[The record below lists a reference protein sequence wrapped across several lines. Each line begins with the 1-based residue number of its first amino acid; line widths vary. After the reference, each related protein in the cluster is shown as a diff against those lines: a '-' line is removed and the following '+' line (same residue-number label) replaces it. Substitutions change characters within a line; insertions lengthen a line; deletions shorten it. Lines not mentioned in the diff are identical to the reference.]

1 MRFLKDVKFELDEKA
16 EAVLA
21 IRLENFMRCGSFTLS
36 EWESLTPREQE
47 LAVGVRRA
55 LQLEAALMQRRA
67 LTADSLDDAVH
78 MLQEAGDQQSAAK
91 LLLDDAT
98 RKLAAPEVRL

>member
-1 MRFLKDVKFELDEKA
+1 MRFLKDVKFDLDEKA

-21 IRLENFMRCGSFTLS
+21 LRLENFMRCGAFTLA

-47 LAVGVRRA
+47 LAVEIRRA
-55 LQLEAALMQRRA
+55 LQIEAALLQRRA
-67 LTADSLDDAVH
+67 MTAGSLDDAVN
-78 MLQEAGDQQSAAK
+78 MLQEAGDQRSAAK

-98 RKLAAPEVRL
+98 RKIAAPEVRL